1 MYAIRADWEEL
12 GQLVSEL
19 VLELVRA
26 CLRAD
31 WVERG
36 QLVWERSSP
45 PRPLLARA
53 PHNSWKSSCIDTFG
67 NFLFSLGP
75 ALTWMSV
82 KLKGVAQGT
91 SLVTYIYMGTTLY
104 ETTLYE
110 TTLYETHYPVEMQM
124 CSFPAFV
131 PPWIGGT
138 TEDVEVG
145 AEGLPLLQGVGKVLE
160 QCLRQEQSG
169 LEKVDSRQRS
179 ETERYLQCHQGM
191 KRCPLSE
198 GVWSCW
204 LLPG

>member
-19 VLELVRA
+19 VLELVTA

-67 NFLFSLGP
+67 NSLFSLGP

-91 SLVTYIYMGTTLY
+91 SLVTYIYMG
-104 ETTLYE
+104 TTLYE

-169 LEKVDSRQRS
+169 LEKVGFK
-179 ETERYLQCHQGM
+179 TEKWKQNRKVLTMPPRHEKVPIIRRGM
-191 KRCPLSE
+191 ILLIAP
-198 GVWSCW
+198 W
-204 LLPG
+204 LK

>member
-19 VLELVRA
+19 VLELVTA

-67 NFLFSLGP
+67 NSLFSLGP

-91 SLVTYIYMGTTLY
+91 SLVTYI
-104 ETTLYE
+104 
-110 TTLYETHYPVEMQM
+110 
-124 CSFPAFV
+124 
-131 PPWIGGT
+131 W
-138 TEDVEVG
+138 
-145 AEGLPLLQGVGKVLE
+145 GLPYMKLIILLRCKCVLSQHLSHLELEGQLKMLKLVPKVSPSSRVLGR
-160 QCLRQEQSG
+160 CLNNVSG
-169 LEKVDSRQRS
+169 RNRAVWKKMDSRQRS